1 MTALQAHYETARK
14 ATMSSFVPEK
24 QLGCRMEIAPG
35 NTSVMSRT
43 MKSLQLFCTCRWL
56 LLFMLLAS
64 VVDTVKAQSTGDA
77 GWPTYSNDSDGTR
90 FSPAQQINR
99 GNVGQ
104 LKVAWTFRTG
114 ALPHDAELD
123 KKAAFEATPILVDGK
138 LFLSTPY
145 DHVIAL
151 NPETGTRVW
160 EFDPK
165 LELPYGSSEVT
176 SRGVSAWHDSH
187 AKAGKP
193 CALRIFI
200 GTLDARLIALDGA
213 TGKPCSDFGVDGEVD
228 LTNGVRLRDPG
239 DYQVTSAPAI
249 FKDLVI
255 TGSSIGD
262 NRAVTIERGIVRA
275 FDARTGNL
283 RWTWDP
289 IAPWAYQ
296 TTLRTGAG
304 NAWSTISVDAERD
317 LIFVPTGSASP
328 DYFGG
333 FRKGDNK
340 WANSVVALR
349 AGTGEFVWG
358 FQVVHHDLW
367 DYDVASQP
375 ALFTWKDGTPA
386 VAITTKMGRVFVLN
400 RLTGAPLFPV
410 EEHPVPRSDIPGEE
424 SWPTQ
429 PGSTISLVP
438 EKLSPEDAWGKDAQ
452 EKQWCAEK
460 IKAARSGDIFTPPS
474 LQGTLVFPSNVGGV
488 NWGSAAYDPQRHLLF
503 VDTNRLPIF
512 VKLIPRDELAEVRKN
527 ASDLDR
533 LHGEFARQTGAPFAM
548 FRTPLLVPSGLPC
561 NAPPWGTVAAVD
573 LFSGRKVWDVPL
585 GSFIPGMNTGTIT
598 LGGPM
603 TTAGGIVF
611 TAAAMDNFV
620 RAFDSETGKELWKFE
635 LAAGG
640 QATPMT
646 YTLNGKQYVV
656 IAAGGHGKLGTKQGD
671 YVIAFTLP

>member
-1 MTALQAHYETARK
+1 MKNATLFRALNGVVL
-14 ATMSSFVPEK
+14 SS
-24 QLGCRMEIAPG
+24 
-35 NTSVMSRT
+35 
-43 MKSLQLFCTCRWL
+43 L
-56 LLFMLLAS
+56 LLGLAANS
-64 VVDTVKAQSTGDA
+64 NAQSKPDA
-77 GWPTYSNDSDGTR
+77 GWPNYGDDAGGTR
-90 FSPAQQINR
+90 YSPAAQIDR
-99 GNVGQ
+99 TNVTQ
-104 LKVAWTFRTG
+104 LKVAWTYRTG
-114 ALPHDAELD
+114 ALPHDEELD
-123 KKAAFEATPILVDGK
+123 KKAAFEVTPIIVDGK

-151 NPETGTRVW
+151 NPETGAKAW

-165 LELPYGSSEVT
+165 LELPYGASEVT
-176 SRGVSAWHDSH
+176 SRGVSAWRDTDS
-187 AKAGKP
+187 KAGQP

-200 GTLDARLIALDGA
+200 GTLDARLIALDGD
-213 TGKPCSDFGVDGEVD
+213 TGKPCADFGVDGEVD

-249 FKDLVI
+249 FKDLII
-255 TGSSIGD
+255 TGSSLGD
-262 NRAVTIERGIVRA
+262 NRAVTVERGIVRA
-275 FDARTGNL
+275 FEARTGNL

-296 TTLRTGAG
+296 TTPRTGAG

-317 LIFVPTGSASP
+317 LVFIPTGSASP
-328 DYFGG
+328 DYYGG
-333 FRKGDNK
+333 IRKGDNK

-349 AGTGEFVWG
+349 ASTGEFEWG
-358 FQVVHHDLW
+358 FQVVHHDIW

-375 ALFTWKDGTPA
+375 TLFAWKDGTPA
-386 VAITTKMGRVFVLN
+386 IAITTKMGRVFVLN
-400 RLTGAPLFPV
+400 RLTGAPLLPV
-410 EEHPVPRSDIPGEE
+410 EERPAPKSDIPGEQ

-429 PGSTISLVP
+429 PASTISLVP
-438 EKLSPEDAWGKDAQ
+438 EQLSSEDAWGKDAQ

-460 IKAARSGDIFTPPS
+460 IKAARTGEIFTPPS
-474 LQGTLVFPSNVGGV
+474 LQGTLVYPSNVGGV

-512 VKLIPRDELAEVRKN
+512 VKLIPRDELADARKN

-548 FRTPLLVPSGLPC
+548 FRTPLLAPSGLPC

-573 LFSGRKVWDVPL
+573 LFEGKKVWDVPL
-585 GSFIPGMNTGTIT
+585 GSWIPGQNTGTVT

-603 TTAGGIVF
+603 ASAGGLVF
-611 TAAAMDNFV
+611 TAAAMDNYL
-620 RAFDSETGKELWKFE
+620 RAFDTETGKEMWKFE
-635 LAAGG
+635 LPAGG

-646 YTLNGKQYVV
+646 YTLKGKQYVV